1 MDIDEWFFKHVDRDL
16 RTYIETGGGYLPG
29 GYPSPIFDWRLPP
42 VTSDEQLRCANGL
55 GILHNLALLKLAL
68 MSLYKNCG
76 NFSFDNKCSRFKK
89 AMTILDETYDILAKK
104 IIDGGLTNRV
114 PNYLDEPEIQRE
126 SVRIED
132 GSWML
137 GSADHVSYGILTVVD
152 AFHYLPVTLELCHI
166 SVKKR
171 PEVINLQDEWG
182 QTLLM
187 RAIILDMG
195 QEIVKRITTPVSNI
209 LDPSFT
215 LIAKQYKTS
224 LTAGDM
230 AVGTKYSNILK
241 RSANYDAKIAKI
253 NFGFLQLFKSDK
265 GLDAAKKTYDE
276 WLKWHNPL
284 YRKFSSPNFI
294 PRTVKSRKIEEEEK
308 LHPVLLE
315 EDPKEK
321 VVVFNSEIKVEDPVM
336 LEEVPILDYLS
347 EDKDNCLFS
356 TKDGRF
362 YPFSKSR
369 LEASLEE
376 GNGVFVGCKETTGF
390 TSLSNRYKDLILFK
404 ANSISLLHLDGY
416 ILVKDLKKIENEQVF
431 IVIPTKHSVPSVVS
445 ESVLRGGGFV
455 SAFHCNDGSGGKIY
469 RLAPAII
476 KEDKDMDEISEML
489 EGTTFRI
496 KKRSAFRKRSGNK
509 KRTVRKGSRV
519 MRKKVS
525 SKIKSESRN
534 KRNSSSSGI
543 RKKYRKSLKKGS
555 RRLLKKSSGV
565 RRMSR
570 KKSKKGSRV
579 ICRGNYCMKKTI

>member
-1 MDIDEWFFKHVDRDL
+1 MDIDEWFNNEVDRDL
-16 RTYIETGGGYLPG
+16 RTYIETGGGYLRG
-29 GYPSPIFDWRLPP
+29 GYPSPLFHWRLPP
-42 VTSDEQLRCANGL
+42 ITSQDQLICANGL
-55 GILHNLALLKLAL
+55 GILHNLALLKLDL
-68 MSLYKNCG
+68 MSRYKNCG
-76 NFSFDNKCSRFKK
+76 SFSFDSKCKRFKK
-89 AMTILDETYDILAKK
+89 AMTILDETYAVVAER
-104 IIDGGLTNRV
+104 IIDGGLSPGEV
-114 PNYLDEPEIQRE
+114 PNHLDESEMQRE

-137 GSADHVSYGILTVVD
+137 GSRDIVSYGILTVVD
-152 AFHYLPVTLELCHI
+152 AFHYIPITLELCHI
-166 SVKKR
+166 SLKKR
-171 PEVINLQDEWG
+171 PEIINFRDEWG

-195 QEIVKRITTPVSNI
+195 QEIVKMIITPVSNI
-209 LDPSFT
+209 LDPSFV

-230 AVGTKYSNILK
+230 AVGTEYSSLLK

-253 NFGFLQLFKSDK
+253 NFGILQRFKSDK

-276 WLKWHNPL
+276 WLKWHNPS
-284 YRKFSSPNFI
+284 YRRFSSPNFI
-294 PRTVKSRKIEEEEK
+294 PRSVKSRKIEDDEK

-321 VVVFNSEIKVEDPVM
+321 VVVFSSETKVEDPVM

-347 EDKDNCLFS
+347 EDKDNCLFT

-416 ILVKDLKKIENEQVF
+416 ILVKDLKKIENGQVF
-431 IVIPTKHSVPSVVS
+431 IVIPTKYSVPSVVS

-476 KEDKDMDEISEML
+476 KEDTDEITEMMDNVMVQK
-489 EGTTFRI
+489 I
-496 KKRSAFRKRSGNK
+496 KKRSGKGRKSVRSTPGRVRRSIHRKKLSGSRKSYIKSKVRLSKKLSRKRISHK
-509 KRTVRKGSRV
+509 
-519 MRKKVS
+519 
-525 SKIKSESRN
+525 
-534 KRNSSSSGI
+534 
-543 RKKYRKSLKKGS
+543 KKYRKSAKKGS
-555 RRLLKKSSGV
+555 IRLSRTRISRRRKSRSLKK
-565 RRMSR
+565 
-570 KKSKKGSRV
+570 
-579 ICRGNYCMKKTI
+579 